1 MGRKPYKP
9 LTLPNVVLR
18 DMRSAMTKDASLTL
32 RLSAELKAKLEQ
44 AAKADGRSASNLA
57 ERTLSEALLP
67 KRSKK

>member
-1 MGRKPYKP
+1 
-9 LTLPNVVLR
+9 
-18 DMRSAMTKDASLTL
+18 MRSAMTKDARLTL

-57 ERTLSEALLP
+57 ERILSEALLP